1 MAELILSWPSWLRLI
16 IALVLYCGIT
26 IAILAVFRDRIIA
39 LGNSDP
45 WPYFP
50 RTRDEKREADETSP
64 TPVPPDSVYLGQRV
78 SQWVG
83 MAFVFLLAFTVSN
96 LWSNAEQARMLTK
109 NETFTFE
116 AAYAAANQLTPGE
129 GREEVVQGL
138 DKYAD
143 AVVAQW
149 PLLRAADA
157 GAEAQAQRTASLEL
171 GLAMRAADLKGA
183 SKDDEWAGLTS
194 DVEDLINDGVD
205 RLDVIPSVQVPAMLS
220 LLFLLGLITLAVTA
234 AYQSATLGSNLFL
247 MGLMAAV
254 VGLLT
259 YFVIEISNPF
269 LGGVGVVPGIG

>member
-16 IALVLYCGIT
+16 LALILYCGIT
-26 IAILAVFRDRIIA
+26 VGILVLFRDRIIA

-45 WPYFP
+45 WPYRP

-78 SQWVG
+78 GQWVG

-96 LWSNAEQARMLTK
+96 LWSNAEQARTLTK
-109 NETFTFE
+109 DETFSYE
-116 AAYAAANQLTPGE
+116 SAYATAQALPADA
-129 GREEVVQGL
+129 GRDVVVSAM
-138 DKYAD
+138 DRYSE

-149 PLLRAADA
+149 SLLRAADA
-157 GAEAQAQRTASLEL
+157 AGAAQAQRAASLEL
-171 GLAMRAADLKGA
+171 AAALRQADRMGA
-183 SKDDEWAGLTS
+183 SKSDDWPLLTS
-194 DVEDLINDGVD
+194 DITDMINDGVD
-205 RLDVIPSVQVPAMLS
+205 RLNVVPSVQVPAMLS
-220 LLFLLGLITLAVTA
+220 LLFILGLITLAVTA

-247 MGLMAAV
+247 MALMAAV

-259 YFVIEISNPF
+259 FFVVEISNPF